1 MAFRLLNQKPQYRD
15 NDGAICVNGYLQ
27 FFETG
32 TSTPKDVYDDPAL
45 GGGNNIGNEVALD
58 AAGRTEDDVW
68 LDGVYRVVLYTADDE
83 EVWTLDDVR
92 DLDATVTVAVPD
104 PADADPGQALFSDG
118 EELYYDDISQVP
130 DMTGQS
136 GKVLG
141 NDGADALWQTL
152 PTLPSGGITQSSG
165 KVTIGSIMILYGTG
179 TATAASAQT
188 VSSTVT
194 FGTAFDST
202 PVVVVTPQVG
212 AVTGESGGVEAHAAS
227 TTASG
232 FTATFIAPDMG
243 DVAGSENITSNVP
256 YGWIAIGVKA

>member
-1 MAFRLLNQKPQYRD
+1 MAFRLLEQKPQYRD
-15 NDGAICVNGYLQ
+15 NEGAICANGYLE
-27 FFETG
+27 FYETG

-45 GGGNNIGNEVALD
+45 GGGNNIGDTVDLD
-58 AAGRTEDDVW
+58 AAGRTESDVW
-68 LDGVYRVVLYTADDE
+68 LDGVYRVKLFTADDV

-92 DLDATVTVAVPD
+92 DIDALATVSVPD
-104 PADADPGQALFSDG
+104 PATGDDGQALFTDG
-118 EELYYDDISQVP
+118 ADFYFDDVSQVP
-130 DMTGQS
+130 DMAGQS

-141 NDGADALWQTL
+141 NDGTDALWQTL

-179 TATAASAQT
+179 TASSAAAQT
-188 VSSTVT
+188 VTSAVT